1 MLKIMITTLTLS
13 VAALPLS
20 AGSGTTTST
29 SNGSGQAQNNLNLK
43 GSVRS
48 SSTGS
53 GQAQNSLTLEGS
65 VSSSVSVGNNTA
77 PCQQVNGLA
86 LLGAGFS
93 NSRTLD
99 WCLSEQMARTLVHV
113 TQMKGERR
121 RVAIYTLCSQSKDYQ
136 DVLVGLGY
144 CQIRKK

>member
-1 MLKIMITTLTLS
+1 MLKTTLIALTMS
-13 VAALPLS
+13 VAALPAAAS
-20 AGSGTTTST
+20 SVTYSGTTTST
-29 SNGSGQAQNNLNLK
+29 SQG
-43 GSVRS
+43 
-48 SSTGS
+48 T

-65 VSSSVSVGNNTA
+65 TSSSVSVGNNTA

-93 NSRTLD
+93 NSRTLN
-99 WCLSEQMARTLVHV
+99 WCLSEQMAKTLVQV

-121 RVAIYTLCSQSKDYQ
+121 RVAIYTLCSKSKDYQ

>member
-1 MLKIMITTLTLS
+1 MLKTTLIALTLS
-13 VAALPLS
+13 VAALPAVAS
-20 AGSGTTTST
+20 SVTYSGTTTST
-29 SNGSGQAQNNLNLK
+29 SQG
-43 GSVRS
+43 
-48 SSTGS
+48 T

-65 VSSSVSVGNNTA
+65 TSSSVSVGNNTA

-93 NSRTLD
+93 NSRTLN
-99 WCLSEQMARTLVHV
+99 WCLSEQMAKTLVQV

-121 RVAIYTLCSQSKDYQ
+121 RVAIYTLCSKSKDYQ

>member
-13 VAALPLS
+13 IAALPLS
-20 AGSGTTTST
+20 AGSVTHAGTTTST
-29 SNGSGQAQNNLNLK
+29 SNGM
-43 GSVRS
+43 
-48 SSTGS
+48 

-65 VSSSVSVGNNTA
+65 TSSSVSVGNNTA

-99 WCLSEQMARTLVHV
+99 WCLSEQMAKTLVQV
-113 TQMKGERR
+113 TRMKGERR
-121 RVAIYTLCSQSKDYQ
+121 RVAIYTLCSKSKDYQ

-144 CQIRKK
+144 CKVVKK

>member
-13 VAALPLS
+13 VAAFPLYADS
-20 AGSGTTTST
+20 ATYSGTTTST
-29 SNGSGQAQNNLNLK
+29 SS
-43 GSVRS
+43 
-48 SSTGS
+48 GS

-65 VSSSVSVGNNTA
+65 VSSSVGVGNNTA
-77 PCQQVNGLA
+77 PCQQVNGLG

-99 WCLSEQMARTLVHV
+99 WCLSEEMARTLVQV
-113 TQMKGERR
+113 TRLKGESR
-121 RVAIYTLCSQSKDYQ
+121 RVAIYTLCSKSKDYQ